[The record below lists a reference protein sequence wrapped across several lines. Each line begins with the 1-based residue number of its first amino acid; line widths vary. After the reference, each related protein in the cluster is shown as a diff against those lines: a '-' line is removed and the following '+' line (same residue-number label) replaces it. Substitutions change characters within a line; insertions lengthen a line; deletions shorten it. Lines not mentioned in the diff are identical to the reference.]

1 MNINVP
7 KNISWILLVAISVPL
22 SLMYGSGDNPKGVK
36 IVENA
41 MKILIGIMLVVFGA
55 VLCVTGV
62 DFKAMI
68 KGLLIPT
75 LPSGI
80 DGIVMLIAS
89 LTATSASWTGYCST
103 TVWNPADILKTMR
116 LWAALTPCSAD

>member
-1 MNINVP
+1 
-7 KNISWILLVAISVPL
+7 
-22 SLMYGSGDNPKGVK
+22 
-36 IVENA
+36 

-89 LTATSASWTGYCST
+89 LTATIGVMDWVLFNNGMD
-103 TVWNPADILKTMR
+103 PADILKTMR

>member
-1 MNINVP
+1 MYKRQP

-41 MKILIGIMLVVFGA
+41 MKILIGIRLVVFGA

-75 LPSGI
+75 RC
-80 DGIVMLIAS
+80 V
-89 LTATSASWTGYCST
+89 
-103 TVWNPADILKTMR
+103 
-116 LWAALTPCSAD
+116 